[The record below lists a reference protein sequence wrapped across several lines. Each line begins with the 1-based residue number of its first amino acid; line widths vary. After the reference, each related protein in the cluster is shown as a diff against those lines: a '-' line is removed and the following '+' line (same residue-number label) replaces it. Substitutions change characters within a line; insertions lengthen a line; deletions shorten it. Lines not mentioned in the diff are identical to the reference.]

1 MNGQES
7 LGLARRLE
15 RSHLP
20 FTLPRR
26 LVRDLGSIV
35 SVLAGVV
42 DDGRHDLAVSGTV
55 ASQLVGDQPPGRA
68 TLSLQQPAEE
78 SFSGFSITARLDK
91 DIEHIT
97 ILIHRAPKVVAF
109 ALYLCED
116 FVQVPRVTETTLPTL
131 QSTSIFRPELDTP
144 KSDRFVRDPDAA
156 LSEQIFDISKAH
168 AESLSRPGE
177 SHPQPLAERYV
188 NLSTH
193 TAPIRRT
200 HLVLSSSAARAN
212 GCYGSVPAHSTG
224 SERGGAGHGVS
235 SKWQRVRRAA
245 AVRHGL
251 RGRHDDTAA
260 RRGSAWS
267 EQMPS
272 DGGERSGEP
281 HGRDGE
287 RRG

>member
-1 MNGQES
+1 MRSKEGRTRRRCETVRSMAGEATRTADPGGVVES
-7 LGLARRLE
+7 G
-15 RSHLP
+15 
-20 FTLPRR
+20 
-26 LVRDLGSIV
+26 
-35 SVLAGVV
+35 AGVARSV
-42 DDGRHDLAVSGTV
+42 CAEHDLQSSP
-55 ASQLVGDQPPGRA
+55 SQCGAIQTGPREWRGCCGR
-68 TLSLQQPAEE
+68 E
-78 SFSGFSITARLDK
+78 
-91 DIEHIT
+91 
-97 ILIHRAPKVVAF
+97 AF
-109 ALYLCED
+109 
-116 FVQVPRVTETTLPTL
+116 Q
-131 QSTSIFRPELDTP
+131 
-144 KSDRFVRDPDAA
+144 
-156 LSEQIFDISKAH
+156 
-168 AESLSRPGE
+168 G
-177 SHPQPLAERYV
+177 
-188 NLSTH
+188 
-193 TAPIRRT
+193 
-200 HLVLSSSAARAN
+200 ARAN

>member
-1 MNGQES
+1 MRSKKAELEDVVKQFEAWRAKPHGRLIPEELWKAA
-7 LGLARRLE
+7 LGLLE
-15 RSHLP
+15 
-20 FTLPRR
+20 
-26 LVRDLGSIV
+26 
-35 SVLAGVV
+35 SVCAE
-42 DDGRHDLAVSGTV
+42 HDLQSSP
-55 ASQLVGDQPPGRA
+55 SQCGAIQTGPREWRGRCGR
-68 TLSLQQPAEE
+68 E
-78 SFSGFSITARLDK
+78 
-91 DIEHIT
+91 
-97 ILIHRAPKVVAF
+97 AF
-109 ALYLCED
+109 
-116 FVQVPRVTETTLPTL
+116 Q
-131 QSTSIFRPELDTP
+131 
-144 KSDRFVRDPDAA
+144 
-156 LSEQIFDISKAH
+156 
-168 AESLSRPGE
+168 G
-177 SHPQPLAERYV
+177 
-188 NLSTH
+188 
-193 TAPIRRT
+193 
-200 HLVLSSSAARAN
+200 ARAN